1 MPPTTSTNI
10 HHVLVK
16 RQLLRFNLGGQE
28 QNPDISG
35 HKNQV
40 MYGSA
45 ADSEMKLTLL
55 RKVGHQ
61 AGRILKG
68 GTDVV
73 IAPVTYRDG
82 QLQLGVGVGVGV
94 GVVFF
99 QIGVELY
106 GVGAGHTL
114 AGVGVGVFQL
124 RF

>member
-55 RKVGHQ
+55 RKAGHQ
-61 AGRILKG
+61 AGRILEG
-68 GTDVV
+68 GTDIVV
-73 IAPVTYRDG
+73 ASARWLTYMQENWYAYHIKMYTDPLRRPNHFG
-82 QLQLGVGVGVGV
+82 FSRLQ
-94 GVVFF
+94 
-99 QIGVELY
+99 QK
-106 GVGAGHTL
+106 
-114 AGVGVGVFQL
+114 
-124 RF
+124 